1 MGFGGGGIG
10 SSKQLGQRVGRL
22 FIIFYFDPLPRW
34 LPGFGWHFRRITA
47 DGDWAGN
54 RGTGQWD
61 WDRDAHDASYYD
73 LGFPKLSKQF
83 QKSGSRYVRKLKEK
97 NNNASFY
104 LSN

>member
-1 MGFGGGGIG
+1 MEIG
-10 SSKQLGQRVGRL
+10 
-22 FIIFYFDPLPRW
+22 
-34 LPGFGWHFRRITA
+34 
-47 DGDWAGN
+47 AGN